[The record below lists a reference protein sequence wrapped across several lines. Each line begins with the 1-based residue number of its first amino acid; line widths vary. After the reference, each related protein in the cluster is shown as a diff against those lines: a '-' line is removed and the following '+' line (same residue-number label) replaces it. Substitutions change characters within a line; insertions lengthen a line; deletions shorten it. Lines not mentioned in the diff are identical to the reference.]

1 MKKRFPRKKLI
12 LHHPFQWK
20 MVGTVLLSTVISST
34 VTAFAVNW
42 FYLFG
47 KSSIQTSSNEQVLF
61 TVLVA
66 TVAVIAIFLL
76 RTLYTT
82 HRIAGPIHKLESVVR
97 DVQRGML
104 PQQPLKFRAK
114 DSFHSLA
121 EQINPLFELIRSQQ
135 EEIDRLKSEQP
146 GESV

>member
-1 MKKRFPRKKLI
+1 MKKRYTRKKLI

-20 MVGTVLLSTVISST
+20 LAGTVLLAALISSV

-47 KSSIQTSSNEQVLF
+47 KSSIQSSSNEQVLF
-61 TVLVA
+61 IVLVA
-66 TVAVIAIFLL
+66 TAAVIIVFLV

-97 DVQRGML
+97 DIQCGIL
-104 PQQPLKFRAK
+104 PDQPLKFRAK
-114 DSFHSLA
+114 DSFHTLA

-135 EEIDRLKSEQP
+135 EEINRLKSEQP